1 MNRPHVHMGEPC
13 TLILASG
20 SPRRR
25 ELLRQLAVTFRVA
38 PADIDET
45 FTNGEAPRDFVQRMA
60 LEKAQAGF
68 ELGGRTLPALGADT
82 IVLLDDEILGKP
94 ASRAGAAAMLK
105 RLSGRTHQVYSA
117 VTLVLGSGD
126 ALATFNATAVTF
138 ADLPADWIE
147 RYCRGEE
154 PMDKAGAYAVQG
166 GAGQY
171 IRCIKGSYSGVMGL
185 PLYETAVLLRQ
196 AGLLI

>member
-1 MNRPHVHMGEPC
+1 MNKSP
-13 TLILASG
+13 TFILASA

-25 ELLRQLAVTFRVA
+25 ELLGQLAVTFKVA

-45 FTNGEAPRDFVQRMA
+45 ITDGETAREFVQRMA

-68 ELGGRTLPALGADT
+68 ELGGSSLPALGADT
-82 IVLLDDEILGKP
+82 IVLLGDEILGKP
-94 ASRAGAAAMLK
+94 ASRAGAVAMLQS
-105 RLSGRTHQVYSA
+105 LSGQTHQVYSA
-117 VTLVLGSGD
+117 VALIAGCGDVLE
-126 ALATFNATAVTF
+126 TFNSTDVTF
-138 ADLPADWIE
+138 ADLPTGWIE
-147 RYCRGEE
+147 RYCQSEE

-171 IRCIKGSYSGVMGL
+171 IRCIKGSYSSVMGL
-185 PLYETAVLLRQ
+185 PLYETAVLLRH